1 MKDRIQKQGETDDQ
15 SGFYT
20 TYKKYRMLFI
30 YRKEKN
36 CKDGKAVHSHLLTHT
51 DFHIHKNQK
60 KFYEKLTFLWVTLH
74 GHKQHLTQATNPK
87 YLTRQYYSKN
97 IRS

>member
-1 MKDRIQKQGETDDQ
+1 MRINLGLTMKDRIQKQGETDDQ

-36 CKDGKAVHSHLLTHT
+36 CKDGKAVHSHL
-51 DFHIHKNQK
+51 
-60 KFYEKLTFLWVTLH
+60 
-74 GHKQHLTQATNPK
+74 
-87 YLTRQYYSKN
+87 
-97 IRS
+97 